1 MSAVLPA
8 AAGPLE
14 CSRQPSGPVIINSYW
29 RAALY
34 ALFVAIAI
42 VATAP
47 VDDGTRDQSIEVRIV
62 RYATKADAR
71 R

>member
-1 MSAVLPA
+1 
-8 AAGPLE
+8 
-14 CSRQPSGPVIINSYW
+14 VIINSYW

-34 ALFVAIAI
+34 TLFVAIAI

>member
-1 MSAVLPA
+1 
-8 AAGPLE
+8 
-14 CSRQPSGPVIINSYW
+14 VIVNSYW

-34 ALFVAIAI
+34 TLFVAIAI

-47 VDDGTRDQSIEVRIV
+47 VDDGTRDRSIEVRIV
-62 RYATKADAR
+62 RYATKADVR